1 MANGRRVPFSSSV
14 IVNQAEALE
23 WIDQLRVTIPEE
35 VKSARRVNNEVE
47 RLLEQA
53 REEAE
58 QILARAQEQATY
70 LIEERELTRQ
80 AEELSHEIV
89 RQAETEGAAIRRG
102 ADDYAS
108 EVLVGLETEV
118 MRTLKT
124 INAAWSYWRIGVPS
138 KWNRPPTKA
147 RKKSQAS
154 TTKQARS
161 SLSAAEALTFHVA
174 GLLAE
179 PLGTIRN
186 LHVSAPPLDLGP
198 DLEQTKGVDGRGPAH
213 PDEPRSARSRAALQR
228 HRIKS
233 AAAACAIS
241 IGPWRSR
248 STRRHCRPST
258 SRAVSRWTRKPNP
271 TPSG

>member
-14 IVNQAEALE
+14 LVNQAEALE

-35 VKSARRVNNEVE
+35 VKSARRVNKEVE

-80 AEELSHEIV
+80 AEELGHEIV

-108 EVLVGLETEV
+108 EVLLGLETDV

-124 INAAWSYWRIGVPS
+124 IQRGLELLEDRRVVEVE
-138 KWNRPPTKA
+138 PT
-147 RKKSQAS
+147 
-154 TTKQARS
+154 
-161 SLSAAEALTFHVA
+161 
-174 GLLAE
+174 
-179 PLGTIRN
+179 
-186 LHVSAPPLDLGP
+186 
-198 DLEQTKGVDGRGPAH
+198 
-213 PDEPRSARSRAALQR
+213 PDEGQEEEPGEYDEAGEEQPV
-228 HRIKS
+228 
-233 AAAACAIS
+233 
-241 IGPWRSR
+241 G
-248 STRRHCRPST
+248 
-258 SRAVSRWTRKPNP
+258 
-271 TPSG
+271 G

>member
-1 MANGRRVPFSSSV
+1 MANGRKLPFSDSV
-14 IVNQAEALE
+14 IIDQAEALE

-35 VKSARRVNNEVE
+35 IKSARRVTNEVE

-89 RQAETEGAAIRRG
+89 RQAQVEGDGIRRG

-124 INAAWSYWRIGVPS
+124 IKR
-138 KWNRPPTKA
+138 
-147 RKKSQAS
+147 
-154 TTKQARS
+154 
-161 SLSAAEALTFHVA
+161 
-174 GLLAE
+174 GLEL
-179 PLGTIRN
+179 
-186 LHVSAPPLDLGP
+186 LD
-198 DLEQTKGVDGRGPAH
+198 DR
-213 PDEPRSARSRAALQR
+213 R
-228 HRIKS
+228 S
-233 AAAACAIS
+233 AAAAAAAAAS
-241 IGPWRSR
+241 A
-248 STRRHCRPST
+248 
-258 SRAVSRWTRKPNP
+258 AVMDNDGQGDLDEYDQSDAGQPVR
-271 TPSG
+271 G